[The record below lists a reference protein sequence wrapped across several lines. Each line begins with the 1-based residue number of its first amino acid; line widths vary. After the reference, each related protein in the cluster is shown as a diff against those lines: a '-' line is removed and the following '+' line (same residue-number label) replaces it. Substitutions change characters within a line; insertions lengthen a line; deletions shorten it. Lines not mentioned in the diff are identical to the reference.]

1 MIIKFQQGGLAPL
14 VSYQPVTV
22 TGGTPSQAPTASSS
36 QAKSGND
43 LTDDDLLKMLDKL
56 DGLPSDMSVLINKLQ
71 NFYIDQKYSP
81 DTSSIASR
89 YLQLMGDLKIA
100 NHNKAE
106 YDKAFEIVSKNGGLN
121 EYAISDRGQLFCIN
135 SEGDFKLLSVD
146 QLNENSDY
154 TPLTNSELLYYRAE
168 HPDMANKNN
177 ILKVVSNGIGI
188 EAITKMIKDSISN
201 LGSTSTMEEGYA
213 KTKANTIIKGL
224 DDFVKASQESG
235 NAYNP
240 TIENLYKGKLLTK
253 SQATQ
258 AQQAFDYIWSSL
270 PENAKTLLKIKSRA
284 GENGAKE
291 LIQKLILS
299 TTDNT
304 SQFTFD
310 LEDSSTVTTNSTNTK
325 KTSGGFDMD
334 PVSLLQAGYGQK
346 ETITIQTAAGGTRG
360 IQVPTVRM
368 PIVTKEGKS
377 IGINAT
383 LADVSESGFA
393 GYLNFENASM
403 GGAMINTSGFNNIIV
418 NGTALYT
425 GDLPIDLEEYYS
437 TGNIKPDIDM
447 LGKYKEAQQYIA
459 EQKITDKEEINKIY
473 QEAGLPIMYGE
484 NGDVLTN
491 YARFGMINAYALN
504 SAFSE
509 SAEFADWLTEVNDG
523 NTVQNILDILNKG
536 RSDADKIDFDAKSG
550 WDKLGWFLDD
560 HDSLYQGT
568 IFIPVNNDHFTAT
581 SGFGNYPS
589 TSEAATIE
597 ANQQALERSKL
608 AQNSYNNPGNQL

>member
-22 TGGTPSQAPTASSS
+22 TGGQAQTASSS

-43 LTDDDLLKMLDKL
+43 LTDDDLLRMLDKL
-56 DGLPSDMSVLINKLQ
+56 DGLPSDMSELINKLQ

-81 DTSSIASR
+81 DTSNIASR

-100 NHNKAE
+100 NRNKAE

-135 SEGDFKLLSVD
+135 SERDFKLLNVD
-146 QLNENSDY
+146 QLNEDSDY
-154 TPLTNSELLYYRAE
+154 KPLTNSELLYYRAE

-177 ILKVVSNGIGI
+177 ILKVVSNGIGM
-188 EAITKMIKDSISN
+188 EAVTKMIKDSISN
-201 LGSTSTMEEGYA
+201 LGSTSTMKESYA
-213 KTKANTIIKGL
+213 KTKANTMIKGL
-224 DDFVKASQESG
+224 NDFIKASQESG
-235 NAYNP
+235 NTYNP

-253 SQATQ
+253 SQAVQ
-258 AQQAFDYIWSSL
+258 AQRAFNYIWSTL
-270 PENAKTLLKIKSRA
+270 PENAKTLLKIKSGA
-284 GENGAKE
+284 GEDGAKE

-299 TTDNT
+299 TTDNA
-304 SQFTFD
+304 SQFT
-310 LEDSSTVTTNSTNTK
+310 LNSESTK
-325 KTSGGFDMD
+325 KTSEGFDMD

-377 IGINAT
+377 IGANAT

-403 GGAMINTSGFNNIIV
+403 GGAMINTFGFNNIIV

-425 GDLPIDLEEYYS
+425 GDLPIDLEEYYR

-504 SAFSE
+504 SAFAE
-509 SAEFADWLTEVNDG
+509 SAEFADWLTEVND
-523 NTVQNILDILNKG
+523 NNVVQNVLSMLNKE
-536 RSDADKIDFDAKSG
+536 RSEANRLDFDAKSG

-568 IFIPVNNDHFTAT
+568 IFIPVNNDYFTAT
-581 SGFGNYPS
+581 SGFGNYPNPN
-589 TSEAATIE
+589 EAATIE
-597 ANQQALERSKL
+597 ANQQALERSKM
-608 AQNSYNNPGNQL
+608 AQSTYNNPGNQL